1 MQVELLVLQWRFYQI
16 IFFSLAKIWFD
27 FLWYLLLH
35 PLRCLQKWF
44 NLLRTSFF
52 GEDTGPLTW
61 LEIKWCYGK
70 IHSWMLECFVSS
82 CHWSSCSLS
91 LSFELFID
99 QEKHCYFDSTCN
111 SRDQMLDGELET
123 VTCRW
128 FQDLL
133 RLDLRGLLSK
143 RFSLATSLKIAREGQ
158 M

>member
-1 MQVELLVLQWRFYQI
+1 MCFSEGFIKSY
-16 IFFSLAKIWFD
+16 FSLLPKFD
-27 FLWYLLLH
+27 LIFCDTSYYTLFVVCRSDSIYCI
-35 PLRCLQKWF
+35 PPCL
-44 NLLRTSFF
+44 
-52 GEDTGPLTW
+52 
-61 LEIKWCYGK
+61 GK
-70 IHSWMLECFVSS
+70 IQGLSHGLKLNDVTVKSTVECFVSS
-82 CHWSSCSLS
+82 CYWSSCSLS